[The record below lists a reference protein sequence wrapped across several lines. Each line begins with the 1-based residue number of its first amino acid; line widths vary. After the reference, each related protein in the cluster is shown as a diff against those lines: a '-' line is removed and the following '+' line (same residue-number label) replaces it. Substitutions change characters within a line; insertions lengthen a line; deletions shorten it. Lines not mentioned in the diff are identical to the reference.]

1 MVRNYVI
8 DLRDLTSLNNFIIE
22 ANQFTEDINA
32 IYGNHVV
39 DAKSYIGLAS
49 ISMHPVKVEIIT
61 NSQLITEKFY
71 SICKPYLHKERN
83 EREEV

>member
-61 NSQLITEKFY
+61 DNPVVDNKFY
-71 SICKPYLHKERN
+71 DVCKPYLHKNYN
-83 EREEV
+83 ERKWV